1 VCLTWWSP
9 SIGAV
14 TCDHNGVGESASRS
28 TRRITIHTLGRRLGI
43 TDDAAATHAIRQLL
57 GVDDT

>member
-1 VCLTWWSP
+1 
-9 SIGAV
+9 V
-14 TCDHNGVGESASRS
+14 TYDHNGVGESASRS